1 MLASTYLGIT
11 GRQTHPLDKEE
22 PMQGITER
30 LEENPLRKEL
40 IHHPFFKEVRI
51 SDLTREQVGV
61 FLGQWWHP
69 LHYFPNFLSRT
80 IDQVPVLEMK
90 TAICQILH
98 EELGEGDPARAHE
111 RVYITTMQDAGFDRA
126 TVAEAPPFEETRRLV
141 QRYEE
146 ASAERLSA
154 LGFVYGTEVADL
166 AMVAGIGNA
175 VRRVSGMQTLPWVD
189 IHIEQEPGHVDS
201 ANEALEA
208 GFAPQEFDSIVAS
221 AEEMWRLWIAFF
233 DRLRLV
239 MFGDE
244 ELPEA
249 PVGALVGDPATV

>member
-1 MLASTYLGIT
+1 
-11 GRQTHPLDKEE
+11 
-22 PMQGITER
+22 MQGITER

-40 IHHPFFKEVRI
+40 IHHPFFKEVRT
-51 SDLTREQVGV
+51 SDLTRGQVGA

-69 LHYFPNFLSRT
+69 LHYFPSFLSRT

-90 TAICQILH
+90 TAICKILYQ
-98 EELGEGDPARAHE
+98 ELGEGDPARAHE
-111 RVYITTMQDAGFDRA
+111 RMYISTMVDAGFDRA
-126 TVAEAPPFEETRRLV
+126 TVSEAPPFEETRRLV

-175 VRRVSGMQTLPWVD
+175 VRRVSGLETLPWVD
-189 IHIEQEPGHVDS
+189 IHILQEPDHVDQ

-208 GFAPQEFDSIVAS
+208 GFSPEEVDVIVAS
-221 AEEMWRLWIAFF
+221 AEEMWTLWIAFF
-233 DRLRLV
+233 NRLRQV
-239 MFGDE
+239 MFG
-244 ELPEA
+244 EA
-249 PVGALVGDPATV
+249 PAEAEAVAVTA

>member
-1 MLASTYLGIT
+1 
-11 GRQTHPLDKEE
+11 
-22 PMQGITER
+22 MQGITER

-40 IHHPFFKEVRI
+40 IHHPFFKEVK
-51 SDLTREQVGV
+51 SLPLTREQVGV

-90 TAICQILH
+90 TAICKILN
-98 EELGEGDPARAHE
+98 EELGEGNPALAHE
-111 RVYITTMQDAGFDRA
+111 RVYVTTMEEAGFDRA

-141 QRYEE
+141 QRYRE

-175 VRRVSGMQTLPWVD
+175 VRRVSGLKDLPWVD
-189 IHIEQEPGHVDS
+189 IHVQQEPGHVEQ
-201 ANEALEA
+201 ANEALEV
-208 GFAPQEFDSIVAS
+208 GFSAADFDRIVAS

-233 DRLRLV
+233 DRLRQEV
-239 MFGDE
+239 FK
-244 ELPEA
+244 EA
-249 PVGALVGDPATV
+249 KVEAMATA